1 MKDLETHDLVAEES
15 SDEEIIIGNYE
26 IFVG

>member
-1 MKDLETHDLVAEES
+1 MKDLKTHDLVAEES
-15 SDEEIIIGNYE
+15 SDEEITTGNYE